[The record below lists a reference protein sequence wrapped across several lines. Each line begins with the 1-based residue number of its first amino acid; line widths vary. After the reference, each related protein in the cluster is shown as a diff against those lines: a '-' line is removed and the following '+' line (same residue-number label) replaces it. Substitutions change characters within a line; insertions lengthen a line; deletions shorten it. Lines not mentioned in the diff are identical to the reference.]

1 MSVELIHLAAEKAP
15 VIALGVGGVVLL
27 ALLLGEAI
35 SFFFFW
41 WARLKIQRYAT
52 GCYIRSIATIR
63 ADCRFCGIV
72 SLSLGRMLVETL
84 AEIVQGVLSRVVW
97 EEKGAEPPV

>member
-15 VIALGVGGVVLL
+15 VIALGVGGAVLL

-35 SFFFFW
+35 SFFFW

-52 GCYIRSIATIR
+52 GCYIRSIATI
-63 ADCRFCGIV
+63 
-72 SLSLGRMLVETL
+72 
-84 AEIVQGVLSRVVW
+84 VLTVDSVV
-97 EEKGAEPPV
+97 